1 VEKQDKKILV
11 VEDSKNYLWII
22 SQSLI
27 KEGFVVVT
35 AKNGDEGFAAA
46 KEENPD
52 LIISDIVMPNMD
64 GIAMAKKLK
73 EAKIDTPIIFLT
85 NMSDLKNTSAA
96 SEFAEEYIIK
106 SEMSIDEIVA
116 RVKSRFNFK

>member
-1 VEKQDKKILV
+1 MEKQGKKILV
-11 VEDSKNYLWII
+11 VEDSKSYLWII
-22 SQSLI
+22 SQNLI
-27 KEGFVVVT
+27 REGFIVVT
-35 AKNGDEGFAAA
+35 AENGVDGLAVA

-85 NMSDLKNTSAA
+85 NMSDLKNTSVA
-96 SEFAEEYIIK
+96 SELAEEYIIK